1 MLPVSMT
8 ALGSAVLLRPPRLRK
23 PNFPLDSS
31 RRSLAKRTGSELR
44 KTGPRPARFAI
55 EQLQRAMLAGAH
67 IFGIKTL
74 DQLDGWMELQMAHAD
89 KILARAAQAIADLRE
104 APETQQLLLRVPR
117 WLPLSGMLRAQLS
130 SCTQPQQAL
139 VHNSPGHKRALP
151 ALRAAP
157 PTAAA
162 RKSDAELAPPR
173 TPPFGEALAPAFSRK
188 ALAIHN
194 PAAIPPRVYS
204 DDDLFHLQFTPEAK
218 CYPRR
223 AYTPAGHPRRTLD
236 DETLQSLVYMEVAA
250 GKDAC
255 TATARTASAAS
266 TNYHD
271 SPPSDVL
278 PVTTSQTT
286 AFNPVPVM
294 DVADL
299 IHSVGMLF
307 DTGANPA

>member
-1 MLPVSMT
+1 MLPVSIT
-8 ALGSAVLLRPPRLRK
+8 ARSSAVLLRPPHLRK

-44 KTGPRPARFAI
+44 KTGSRPARFAI
-55 EQLQRAMLAGAH
+55 AQLQRAMLAGAH

-74 DQLDGWMELQMAHAD
+74 EQLDGWMELQMAHAD

-139 VHNSPGHKRALP
+139 VHNSPGHKRRALP
-151 ALRAAP
+151 LRAAP
-157 PTAAA
+157 PTA
-162 RKSDAELAPPR
+162 RKSDDELVPPR
-173 TPPFGEALAPAFSRK
+173 TPPIGGVQAPFSRK

-204 DDDLFHLQFTPEAK
+204 DEDLFHLQFTPEAK
-218 CYPRR
+218 CYSRR

-236 DETLQSLVYMEVAA
+236 DETLQSLVCMEVAA
-250 GKDAC
+250 GKGAC

-266 TNYHD
+266 TTYHD